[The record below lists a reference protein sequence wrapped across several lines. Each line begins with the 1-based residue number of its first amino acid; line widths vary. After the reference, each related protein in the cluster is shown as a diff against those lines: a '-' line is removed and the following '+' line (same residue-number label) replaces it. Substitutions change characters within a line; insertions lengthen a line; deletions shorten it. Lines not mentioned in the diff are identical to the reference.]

1 MTTTTYP
8 NNAQNIL
15 NDYALEQI
23 EFRARTIGRQQGLSQ
38 DDIDDLQQDLAL
50 AVLELGDRFEP
61 DTASHAT
68 FISSA
73 LDWVIQK
80 RVRDDEQ
87 EPLDIDDLDE
97 EEEPVTNDPRNGE
110 MSFFDGINQAIDI
123 ADIIE
128 SMPSE
133 LREVCTLLKNHSVS
147 EVCDHLGIG
156 YAKLHRQMAR
166 IQRIFLESW
175 A

>member
-1 MTTTTYP
+1 MTTTTHP
-8 NNAQNIL
+8 NDTINIL

-23 EFRARTIGRQQGLSQ
+23 KFRARTIGRQQGLSQ
-38 DDIDDLQQDLAL
+38 DDIEDLRQDLAL

-61 DTASHAT
+61 DTASHST

-80 RVRDDEQ
+80 RVRDE
-87 EPLDIDDLDE
+87 EPQPVDVYDLDE

-123 ADIIE
+123 ADVIK
-128 SMPSE
+128 SMPPE
-133 LREVCTLLKNHSVS
+133 LQEICTLLKSHSIS

-156 YAKLHRQMAR
+156 YAKLHRQMTR
-166 IQRIFLESW
+166 IRQIFQESW

>member
-1 MTTTTYP
+1 MTEHP
-8 NNAQNIL
+8 IL

-38 DDIDDLQQDLAL
+38 SDIEDLQQDLAL
-50 AVLELGDRFEP
+50 AVLDLGDRFEP

-68 FISSA
+68 FINSA

-80 RVRDDEQ
+80 RVRDE
-87 EPLDIDDLDE
+87 EPQPVDIDDLDE
-97 EEEPVTNDPRNGE
+97 AEEPVTNDPRNGQ

-123 ADIIE
+123 ADVIE
-128 SMPSE
+128 SMPPE
-133 LREVCTLLKNHSVS
+133 LREICTLLKSHSIS
-147 EVCDHLGIG
+147 EVCDHLEIG
-156 YAKLHRQMAR
+156 YAKLHRQVAR
-166 IQRIFLESW
+166 IKQIFQESW